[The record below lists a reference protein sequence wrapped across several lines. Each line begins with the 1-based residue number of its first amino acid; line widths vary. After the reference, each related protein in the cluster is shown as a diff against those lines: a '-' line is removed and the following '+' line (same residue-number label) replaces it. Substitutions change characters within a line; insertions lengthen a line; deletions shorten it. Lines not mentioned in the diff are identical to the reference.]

1 MDYFLLDE
9 KTGELR
15 TARPLDKEALPD
27 NTGLI
32 KLLIQARELV
42 NGVPGTDNSTTSQV
56 ETTITIRDV
65 NDSSPEFNKKEY
77 NVSLLENTVA
87 GTPLALDMNVTDK
100 DVGVNSKF
108 SLRLDDVSG
117 VFEIEPKFVTGSSQ
131 VNIRVGE
138 STLDYENPNQRK
150 FIVLVIAE
158 ETDTNPK
165 LSSTATIT
173 VTVLDANDNKPTFE
187 EESYTASVSEASK
200 PGQYITTITA
210 KDTDSGSYGEA
221 GIRYSISGSGSELFN
236 VNERTGVIT
245 LADCH
250 KISKLNSVEQ
260 NNRRRREAMD
270 VEIFESRFS
279 NPMESTEETSQGRN
293 EETSQIEENCL
304 DYEKENTYFLSY
316 KATDDLG
323 KGQTSM
329 VSLKLNVDD
338 ANDNPPVCESM
349 NYKASVDEGSTI
361 FDSPLIIK
369 ARDADAVHDI
379 NYRIIGN
386 DFIEGIFMID
396 KQSGQV
402 TINRNAS
409 LDVSTLKTDHLTF
422 SVEANDGVFSTSC
435 KVNVTIRDVNNHAPK
450 FKFEKYSTVIE
461 ESSEIGRWNCFV
473 FYILYYKFYFL
484 GTKVE
489 QLTAEDLDTG
499 VNAEIRY
506 RLQRGNFDDFKID
519 QLTGEVFV
527 SRKLDYDQKNTY
539 EIEVLASDLGTPS
552 LSGTAT
558 LVVNVTNSNDKN
570 PYFTPATQT
579 AEVKEDAT
587 VGTVVHTL
595 LAIDPDVTTYDSLE
609 FAGTEPITAV
619 DKDGNEIKDVENFKD
634 YFTVNRGG
642 KVLVNKKLDRNLFA
656 VLRMTVL
663 VTDIT
668 APNVQQGKGRLDI
681 HIIDINE
688 IPPVSFLCSR
698 LHMFIL
704 HIYLCM

>member
-9 KTGELR
+9 KSGELR

-32 KLLIQARELV
+32 KLLIQAKELV
-42 NGVPGTDNSTTSQV
+42 NGVPGSDNTTTAQV

-65 NDSSPEFNKKEY
+65 NDSPPEFNKKEY
-77 NVSLLENTVA
+77 NVSLLENTVP

-100 DVGVNSKF
+100 DVGANSKF

-138 STLDYENPNQRK
+138 GSLDYENPNQRK

-187 EESYTASVSEASK
+187 EESYTASVSEAAK

-210 KDTDSGSYGEA
+210 KDSDSGNYGEN

-260 NNRRRREAMD
+260 NNRRKREAMEF
-270 VEIFESRFS
+270 EIFDSGFDSPTESFEDGSRRKNS
-279 NPMESTEETSQGRN
+279 ESLET
-293 EETSQIEENCL
+293 EENCL
-304 DYEKENTYFLSY
+304 DYEKETTYFLSY

-329 VSLKLNVDD
+329 VSLKLSVED
-338 ANDNPPVCESM
+338 ANDNPPVCESV

-422 SVEANDGVFSTSC
+422 SVEANDGVFSTTC
-435 KVNVTIRDVNNHAPK
+435 KVNITIRDVNNHAPK

-461 ESSEIGRWNCFV
+461 ETSEIG
-473 FYILYYKFYFL
+473 
-484 GTKVE
+484 
-489 QLTAEDLDTG
+489 
-499 VNAEIRY
+499 
-506 RLQRGNFDDFKID
+506 
-519 QLTGEVFV
+519 
-527 SRKLDYDQKNTY
+527 
-539 EIEVLASDLGTPS
+539 
-552 LSGTAT
+552 
-558 LVVNVTNSNDKN
+558 
-570 PYFTPATQT
+570 
-579 AEVKEDAT
+579 
-587 VGTVVHTL
+587 
-595 LAIDPDVTTYDSLE
+595 
-609 FAGTEPITAV
+609 
-619 DKDGNEIKDVENFKD
+619 
-634 YFTVNRGG
+634 
-642 KVLVNKKLDRNLFA
+642 
-656 VLRMTVL
+656 M
-663 VTDIT
+663 
-668 APNVQQGKGRLDI
+668 
-681 HIIDINE
+681 
-688 IPPVSFLCSR
+688 
-698 LHMFIL
+698 
-704 HIYLCM
+704 